1 MFKINEDISVAR
13 LFNGRVQPVLDAH
26 EHEAVPVFFALGL
39 LATRRI
45 RAALDQMLERGL
57 ERVRLVVVED
67 SLTPDDVDDSR
78 QVAAVISGST
88 FLLDPGLGLQGALLI
103 LPAGL
108 RDDPLQRRVDG
119 LAHLR
124 SEVQELGDRRVSC
137 ERRVP
142 RRRRIRRGEALAEL
156 QQTVDRLARRGRA
169 AAPCLFICRPIAC
182 LFGFY
187 GRLDFRQALLGG
199 RAACVVR
206 LEERLHSRNDVAH
219 HRPWR
224 RQARKAL
231 AR

>member
-1 MFKINEDISVAR
+1 MFKINEDIAVAR
-13 LFNGRVQPVLDAH
+13 LFNGRVQPVLDAN
-26 EHEAVPVFFALGL
+26 EHEAVFFALGL
-39 LATRRI
+39 LAARRI
-45 RAALDQMLERGL
+45 RDQTLERGL

-103 LPAGL
+103 FAAG
-108 RDDPLQRRVDG
+108 RRHDPLQRRVDG

-142 RRRRIRRGEALAEL
+142 RRRRICRGEALAEL
-156 QQTVDRLARRGRA
+156 QQTVDRRVARRGRA
-169 AAPCLFICRPIAC
+169 ASPRLFICRPIAC

-206 LEERLHSRNDVAH
+206 LEEHLHSSNDVAH
-219 HRPWR
+219 RRPWR